1 MQGANKTTKPC
12 WVPSSPELLQKLCFR
27 AITTFKVVPTILNI
41 LNKKS
46 VTPGKIDIGTNTESS
61 DPETDG
67 GINTA
72 SVPDDVLE
80 VSEKVDEHDEHES
93 LDSQNHVVVDMG
105 FHLVGTRENSIILH
119 TSFSSPAVKEQ
130 ALHGLIFNPVLDD
143 ILCFLKQNKI
153 DTPKV
158 STMNTNY
165 LLENFVNPLGQGYKT
180 DDDNTFEEGSFVEK
194 NVTGLR
200 ISSPQS
206 DFTESLLDLPDPLDM
221 DMTIDGNDLSFFD
234 SLSNDT
240 YFRIPRPLITSS
252 VKDMCGL

>member
-1 MQGANKTTKPC
+1 MEENIQGANKITKPS

-27 AITTFKVVPTILNI
+27 AMTMFKVVLTILNI

-46 VTPGKIDIGTNTESS
+46 VTPGKIAIRTNTESS

-80 VSEKVDEHDEHES
+80 VSEKVDEHES
-93 LDSQNHVVVDMG
+93 LDSRNHIVVDMG
-105 FHLVGTRENSIILH
+105 FHSVGTRENSIVVH
-119 TSFSSPAVKEQ
+119 TGFSSPAVKEQ
-130 ALHGLIFNPVLDD
+130 ALCGLIFNPILDD

-165 LLENFVNPLGQGYKT
+165 LLENFVNPLGPGYET

-206 DFTESLLDLPDPLDM
+206 DFTESLPDLPDPLDM

-240 YFRIPRPLITSS
+240 YF
-252 VKDMCGL
+252 